1 MAQEFFWGASTSSH
15 QIEGGNENN
24 WTQWEKENAE
34 RLAEEEKKNVKFWD
48 ETRLEGQYPE
58 NYISG
63 KATDHLNRF
72 EEDIRLIKELNLS
85 AYRFSVEWSRI
96 EPEKG
101 VFNEEA
107 IDFYYKIVRVLKTYN
122 IEPFVTLWHFTL
134 PIWFEEMGGFKNPK
148 AHQYFGRFV
157 KIVVE
162 RLKADV
168 KYWITINEPEVYS
181 LESYFLGK
189 WPPQKKGIYN
199 FWRVLNNLVKAHK
212 KAYGIIKKIDP
223 KAQVGIAKNNTYF
236 EAYKNKFINRV
247 LKKLADRYWNDY
259 FLMKIKDH
267 QDFIG
272 LNYYFHNRIDGWFNQ
287 NENRVVSDL
296 GWELYPKG
304 IYYVLNDLKK
314 YQKPI
319 YITENGLAD
328 KKDAHRAWYIKEIL
342 KNVKRARDEGVD
354 VRGYFH
360 WSLLDNFEWSNGF
373 WPRFGLVEV
382 DYKTLKRTIRK
393 SAREFSKIIAES
405 GKMALEDKK

>member
-63 KATDHLNRF
+63 KATDHLHRF

-199 FWRVLNNLVKAHK
+199 FWRVLNNLVNVHK

-247 LKKLADRYWNDY
+247 LKKLADRYCNDY

-342 KNVKRARDEGVD
+342 KNVKRARNEGVD

-373 WPRFGLVEV
+373 WPRFGLIEV

-405 GKMALEDKK
+405 DKMILKDKK